1 MRAYGTPCTVTANSK
16 ADAGTVWVV
25 EALAFVI
32 GVVLMVVGLAVSIA
46 LHELGHLWPAKKFGV
61 RVGQY
66 MIGFGPTLW
75 SRRIGETEYGVK
87 AIPLGGYISM
97 AGMYPPSPKQRAAA
111 AAGHRSGRAGGGF
124 FATMVQDARA
134 ANDETLL
141 SEDDDRVFYKLPV
154 WQRVIIMLGGPV
166 MNLLFAIVLFAILI
180 SGIGV
185 QSATT
190 TVSSVSECIIPAG
203 TDRTACEASDPAAP
217 AAAAGLQ
224 PGDVIVAVDD
234 DAISTFAEAAALIQA
249 SPGEPITITVE
260 RDGTTQ
266 TLALTPVAV
275 EQQAIDEQGR
285 PVVGDDGQPVT
296 EEVGIAGI
304 RQEVAYLREP
314 VWVAPQLAFE
324 RVGAVA
330 GIMWQMPVKVW
341 EAGATLVTG
350 EERDPNG
357 PLSIVGAGRL
367 SGEVAAA
374 DAPVLNRVAGFLE
387 LLAALNIALFVFNLI
402 PLLPLDG
409 GHIAVALWDGLKR
422 VWAKAFR
429 RPPPQ
434 PVDATKLVPVTF
446 VVVIALITMGGVLIL
461 ADILNPIS
469 VFGQ

>member
-1 MRAYGTPCTVTANSK
+1 MS
-16 ADAGTVWVV
+16 DV

-97 AGMYPPSPKQRAAA
+97 AGMYPPSPKQVSAAA
-111 AAGHRSGRAGGGF
+111 SGHRSGKAGGGF

-141 SEDDDRVFYKLPV
+141 SEDDDRVFYRLPV
-154 WQRVIIMLGGPV
+154 WKRVVIMLGGPV
-166 MNLLFAIVLFAILI
+166 MNLLFAIVLFAILL
-180 SGIGV
+180 SGIGI
-185 QSATT
+185 QTATT
-190 TVSSVSECIIPAG
+190 TVSSVSECVIPSESARTECEP
-203 TDRTACEASDPAAP
+203 TDPQAP
-217 AAAAGLQ
+217 AAAAGMQ

-234 DAISTFAEAAALIQA
+234 EPISTFAEAAALIQA
-249 SPGEPITITVE
+249 SPEQAISITVE
-260 RDGTTQ
+260 RDGE
-266 TLALTPVAV
+266 TLTLPLTPVAF
-275 EQQAIDEQGR
+275 EQPVLDARGQ
-285 PVVGDDGQPVT
+285 PVVGEDGEPQT
-296 EEVGIAGI
+296 ERVGLAGI
-304 RQEVAYLREP
+304 RQEVDYLREP
-314 VWVAPQLAFE
+314 VWVAPQMAFE

-330 GIMWQMPVKVW
+330 GIIWQMPVKVW
-341 EAGATLVTG
+341 EAGSTLITG

-387 LLAALNIALFVFNLI
+387 LLAAVNIALFVFNLI

-409 GHIAVALWDGLKR
+409 GHIAVALWEGIKR
-422 VWAKAFR
+422 VWAKVFH
-429 RPPPQ
+429 RPPPK

-446 VVVIALITMGGVLIL
+446 IVVVALIAMGAVLIL
-461 ADILNPIS
+461 TDIVNPVS
-469 VFGQ
+469 LFG